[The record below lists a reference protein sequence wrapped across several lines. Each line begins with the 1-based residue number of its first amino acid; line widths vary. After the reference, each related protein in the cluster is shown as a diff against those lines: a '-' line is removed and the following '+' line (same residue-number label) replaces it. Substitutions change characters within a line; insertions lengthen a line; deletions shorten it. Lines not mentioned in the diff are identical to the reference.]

1 MHPLTHLAGDDQLQ
15 SIVDPLALYTW
26 IVDDSAM
33 KSSFTLSAIAMAL
46 ISACLPPPAGRGNN
60 GNSSGGGNASTGAAD
75 ISPDRCGNIS
85 TSDVGRKTYAFLKAS
100 ADLDRASIGLE
111 TSVANAC
118 RKMAQEL
125 GVDTSGDTRTVCSR
139 AAVELDAN
147 LKVSTR
153 QEKRLV
159 TRHTPPVCTTELD
172 FAAGITAECEAKAVV
187 DTKVSCE
194 GSCSGTCSGTCNG
207 TCASGNAGGVCNGAC
222 NGTCQGKCSG
232 SCNGYANVDASAE
245 CKASAEVRASV
256 NTTCTEPKVEIVEQD
271 VTIVDDSKFR
281 KAQAAINA
289 GMPTILA
296 AGKRAEYVARAA
308 VLWTRTLGSLL
319 NSSGKLIADLGA
331 ASICVGGELAT
342 ALAASTQIEA
352 RFSVSIEVS
361 AQLSASAGTN

>member
-1 MHPLTHLAGDDQLQ
+1 
-15 SIVDPLALYTW
+15 
-26 IVDDSAM
+26 
-33 KSSFTLSAIAMAL
+33 
-46 ISACLPPPAGRGNN
+46 
-60 GNSSGGGNASTGAAD
+60 
-75 ISPDRCGNIS
+75 
-85 TSDVGRKTYAFLKAS
+85 
-100 ADLDRASIGLE
+100 
-111 TSVANAC
+111 
-118 RKMAQEL
+118 
-125 GVDTSGDTRTVCSR
+125 
-139 AAVELDAN
+139 
-147 LKVSTR
+147 
-153 QEKRLV
+153 
-159 TRHTPPVCTTELD
+159 
-172 FAAGITAECEAKAVV
+172 
-187 DTKVSCE
+187 
-194 GSCSGTCSGTCNG
+194 
-207 TCASGNAGGVCNGAC
+207 
-222 NGTCQGKCSG
+222 
-232 SCNGYANVDASAE
+232 VDASAE